1 MNDKNYVIDLIHGA
15 FGNNEYPG
23 DDYLIGSREGTE
35 PTAEIEPFLG
45 LEDWTKVDPN
55 LLDIHNEAFNFFSEA
70 GLRYFLPAY
79 LIADLNGELKTAD
92 PLFILVHGFSDF
104 SIEHKVGSRTFVR
117 MTGKSAFVNPRRYGT
132 MTFFDYGR
140 YRLSIFTREEAQAIV
155 FYLKHRQEIDSVGM
169 EREQIE
175 AALNS
180 FWLERAE
187 IAPTA
192 QDISVHMFEE
202 DEYLAAISSQ
212 VDENS

>member
-1 MNDKNYVIDLIHGA
+1 MNDKQNVIDAIQSA
-15 FGNNEYPG
+15 FGENEYPG
-23 DDYLIGSREGTE
+23 DDYLLGSREGIE
-35 PTAEIEPFLG
+35 PMEEIEPFVG
-45 LEDWTKVDPN
+45 LNDWTIVDPN
-55 LLDIHNEAFNFFSEA
+55 FLDMHYVSLNFFSEA
-70 GLRYFLPAY
+70 GLRFFLPAY
-79 LIADLNGELKTAD
+79 LIADLNGELETAD
-92 PLFILVHGFSDF
+92 PLFILVHGFSDLTV
-104 SIEHKVGSRTFVR
+104 EHKVGSRIFVR
-117 MTGKSAFVNPRRYGT
+117 ITGKSALVNPRRYGA
-132 MTFFDYGR
+132 MTFFDYAC

-155 FYLKHRQEIDSVGM
+155 FYLKHRQDIDSVGM